1 MLREAGCCVNAD
13 LSPPHRLDLTVPLVL
28 HARYLGAE
36 LSAAFDDRATGGD
49 FRNYYTGIEPVC
61 NGRYDLL
68 LVTLQKSAQS
78 KDHLKYRDFPLS
90 THRFHWQ
97 SKAATTLQSREG
109 KRYVAPDREGV
120 TPLLLV
126 RERNKDAGQTVA
138 FRYLGPV
145 KPVRCEGERPISVE
159 WQLAYAMPAEV
170 LAEGR
175 VAA

>member
-1 MLREAGCCVNAD
+1 M
-13 LSPPHRLDLTVPLVL
+13 
-28 HARYLGAE
+28 
-36 LSAAFDDRATGGD
+36 
-49 FRNYYTGIEPVC
+49 
-61 NGRYDLL
+61 
-68 LVTLQKSAQS
+68 
-78 KDHLKYRDFPLS
+78 
-90 THRFHWQ
+90 
-97 SKAATTLQSREG
+97 QSREG
-109 KRYVAPDREGV
+109 KRHVAPDREGV

-145 KPVRCEGERPISVE
+145 KPVRCEGSRPISVE